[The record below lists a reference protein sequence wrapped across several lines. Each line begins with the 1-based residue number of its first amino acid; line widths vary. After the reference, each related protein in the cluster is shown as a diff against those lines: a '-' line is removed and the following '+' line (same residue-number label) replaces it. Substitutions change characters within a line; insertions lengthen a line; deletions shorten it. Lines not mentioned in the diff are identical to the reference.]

1 MSRKAYKRLGLRH
14 HKRPSP
20 QLVAII
26 PCFKAGA
33 ADCQRGWIL
42 RNVIECRA
50 IRSQVHLFKHHRR
63 LVPVVPI
70 CCGGSVEKNFPAPR
84 PGGQRQ
90 GQQSNHP
97 RLAEAPVISTT
108 CSSNLLQVLAKKETR
123 RQGQHF
129 LQGQC
134 HEEQKYHNLPVKVFT
149 TIWLIAGRLRH
160 WEGSVRSQGRHSLK
174 LLTPFW

>member
-1 MSRKAYKRLGLRH
+1 MIFTTCCGALRNSCAAHACRLRTNCLAPRLSCSMGRWHLEQKGLQTFRTSLRH

-70 CCGGSVEKNFPAPR
+70 CCGAGRVEKNFPAPW
-84 PGGQRQ
+84 PAV
-90 GQQSNHP
+90 NT
-97 RLAEAPVISTT
+97 E
-108 CSSNLLQVLAKKETR
+108 
-123 RQGQHF
+123 
-129 LQGQC
+129 
-134 HEEQKYHNLPVKVFT
+134 
-149 TIWLIAGRLRH
+149 AGRATSGAAIQLS
-160 WEGSVRSQGRHSLK
+160 EIG
-174 LLTPFW
+174 